1 MKDSVQVSKE
11 NYLKAILEAEAEGRE
26 VIPAMLAHWLEVSAP
41 AVTMALK
48 RLKRDGYVEV
58 GADGIVRLTA
68 VGRETAYRTA
78 LRHHLIERMLTEIF
92 GMEWHEIHEEAE
104 RLEHAVSPAFEA
116 KLKEKLGEGGA
127 CPHGNSVLPVDPAER
142 KRRGEIQLSEAG
154 EGHRYTVISLQER
167 DPKLLLF
174 LHGAGIGPGKHLRVV
189 NQNYDQTVLIEL
201 PTGNSI
207 LGRLAAEAVWLRPER
222 SS

>member
-1 MKDSVQVSKE
+1 
-11 NYLKAILEAEAEGRE
+11 
-26 VIPAMLAHWLEVSAP
+26 
-41 AVTMALK
+41 
-48 RLKRDGYVEV
+48 
-58 GADGIVRLTA
+58 
-68 VGRETAYRTA
+68 
-78 LRHHLIERMLTEIF
+78 MLTEIF
-92 GMEWHEIHEEAE
+92 GMGWQEIHEEAE

-142 KRRGEIQLSEAG
+142 KRRGETQLFEAA
-154 EGHRYTVISLQER
+154 EGRRYTVTSLQER

-174 LHGAGIGPGKHLRVV
+174 LHGAGIGPGKSLLVV
-189 NQNYDQTVLIEL
+189 RQNYDQTVLIEL